1 MSVFLTFTEMEKL
14 KRMSSQQDEGNNTDC
29 QAESLSRDLKT
40 ARQEAAQAQE
50 NLNVTWFNLLI
61 SFWFSKSGS
70 TENGVCSQLC
80 TEKHKAERR
89 KWQEEKLSL
98 IGQAKEA
105 EDKRNQEMRKFIED
119 RERFSQQQR
128 QLVWSQTSLNMKACH
143 CNLYYSVV

>member
-1 MSVFLTFTEMEKL
+1 
-14 KRMSSQQDEGNNTDC
+14 MSSEQDGGNNPVC
-29 QAESLSRDLKT
+29 QAESISHDLKT

-61 SFWFSKSGS
+61 SFDFQNLGLLRVVS
-70 TENGVCSQLC
+70 VHSQLC
-80 TEKHKAERR
+80 TEKHKADRR

-105 EDKRNQEMRKFIED
+105 EDKRNQEMRKFVED

-128 QLVWSQTSLNMKACH
+128 QLV
-143 CNLYYSVV
+143 